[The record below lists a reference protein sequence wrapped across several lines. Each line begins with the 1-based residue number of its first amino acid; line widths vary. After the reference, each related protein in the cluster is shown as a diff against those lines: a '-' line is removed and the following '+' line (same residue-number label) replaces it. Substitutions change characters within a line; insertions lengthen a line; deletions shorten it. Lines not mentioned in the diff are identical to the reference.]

1 MSVVI
6 FWVTS
11 CALVGRHKSFFDT
24 DDGVSMLLPKTWYPI
39 YLQMHTTLTTLKTNI
54 DFAASVL
61 SLSYFCKVSVFSRDL
76 KVNLNFILS
85 KMNDKCVKF

>member
-1 MSVVI
+1 MSVFI

-24 DDGVSMLLPKTWYPI
+24 DDGVSMLLRKLGI

-54 DFAASVL
+54 DFAASGL